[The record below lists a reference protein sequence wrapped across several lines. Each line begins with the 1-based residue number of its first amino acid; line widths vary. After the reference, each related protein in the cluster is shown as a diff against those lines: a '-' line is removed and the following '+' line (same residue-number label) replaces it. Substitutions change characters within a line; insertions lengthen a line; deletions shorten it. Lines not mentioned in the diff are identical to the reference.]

1 MKEDRLKDIRDKMS
15 DYEAEVPQDLWSAI
29 DSAVGRRQQKKLW
42 IRAGRYAAAAVV
54 VAAIGLGIYIL
65 QPDSTLVVHSES
77 NPNTRAQASAN
88 NAPAVTSADADPG
101 NNSAAEIRASE
112 FEHTP
117 YATLAEAKPVIVE
130 GVEGTSSMQIKSD
143 GDSLNV
149 HPVDSNESASEAFT
163 HSLPPISHEVKQ
175 DKTVTYNSRQR
186 DRQQQQ
192 EAYDSGRLAA
202 SLYTTAGT
210 GGTSMQRY
218 TSFGLMSIDPG
229 DANWKDDPYMGM
241 LVTNKGH
248 LADRRV
254 RHRLPVHAGA
264 SIAYR
269 INDRVSVETG
279 IAYSYLSADI
289 HEGSD
294 SYYFAGEQSLHY
306 VGIPVGVRVRAM
318 SWKNFDIYVGA
329 GFEADKC
336 VSGTLKKSYVINGQ
350 TRDDGHESIS
360 IRPLQW
366 SVNAGAGVQYNIS
379 SMVGIYAEP
388 GLSYYFDNGSNIETI
403 YSEKPLNFNLNIGL
417 RVSFGRDNRLRSFL
431 SATQNRASYD

>member
-42 IRAGRYAAAAVV
+42 IRAGRYTAAAVV

-65 QPDSTLVVHSES
+65 QPDSSLVVHSES

-143 GDSLNV
+143 GESLNV

-202 SLYTTAGT
+202 SIYTTAGT

-218 TSFGLMSIDPG
+218 TSFGLMGIDPG

-336 VSGTLKKSYVINGQ
+336 VSGTLKKSYVTNGQ

-388 GLSYYFDNGSNIETI
+388 GLSYYFDNGSNIESI

-417 RVSFGRDNRLRSFL
+417 RVSFGSR
-431 SATQNRASYD
+431 

>member
-88 NAPAVTSADADPG
+88 NAPAVTSANADPG

-143 GDSLNV
+143 GESLNV

-202 SLYTTAGT
+202 SIYTTAGT

-218 TSFGLMSIDPG
+218 TSFGLMGIDPG

-336 VSGTLKKSYVINGQ
+336 VSGTLKKTYVINGQ

-366 SVNAGAGVQYNIS
+366 SVNAGAGVQYNFS

-417 RVSFGRDNRLRSFL
+417 RVSFGSR
-431 SATQNRASYD
+431 

>member
-65 QPDSTLVVHSES
+65 QPDSSLVVHSES

-88 NAPAVTSADADPG
+88 NAPAVTSDDADPG

-149 HPVDSNESASEAFT
+149 HPVDSNESASESFT

-202 SLYTTAGT
+202 SLYSTAGT

-218 TSFGLMSIDPG
+218 TSFGLMGIDPG

-417 RVSFGRDNRLRSFL
+417 RVSFGSR
-431 SATQNRASYD
+431 

>member
-65 QPDSTLVVHSES
+65 QPDSSLVVHSES

-143 GDSLNV
+143 GESLNV

-202 SLYTTAGT
+202 SIYTTAGT

-218 TSFGLMSIDPG
+218 TSFGLMGIDPG

-350 TRDDGHESIS
+350 THDDGHESIS

-417 RVSFGRDNRLRSFL
+417 RVSFGSR
-431 SATQNRASYD
+431 

>member
-65 QPDSTLVVHSES
+65 QPDSSLVVHSES

-143 GDSLNV
+143 GESLNV

-202 SLYTTAGT
+202 SIYTTAGT

-218 TSFGLMSIDPG
+218 TSFGLMGIDPG
-229 DANWKDDPYMGM
+229 DANWKDAPYMGM

-336 VSGTLKKSYVINGQ
+336 VSGTLKKSYVFNGQ

-417 RVSFGRDNRLRSFL
+417 RVSFGSR
-431 SATQNRASYD
+431 

>member
-65 QPDSTLVVHSES
+65 QPDSSLVVHSES

-143 GDSLNV
+143 GESLNV

-218 TSFGLMSIDPG
+218 TSFGLMGIDPG

-269 INDRVSVETG
+269 INDRMSVETG
-279 IAYSYLSADI
+279 VAYSYLSADI

-417 RVSFGRDNRLRSFL
+417 RVSFGSR
-431 SATQNRASYD
+431 

>member
-65 QPDSTLVVHSES
+65 QPDSSLVVHSES

-130 GVEGTSSMQIKSD
+130 VVEGTSSMQIKSD
-143 GDSLNV
+143 GESLNA

-202 SLYTTAGT
+202 SIYTTAGT

-218 TSFGLMSIDPG
+218 TSFGLMGIDPG

-336 VSGTLKKSYVINGQ
+336 VSGTLKKAYVINGQ

-417 RVSFGRDNRLRSFL
+417 RVSFGSR
-431 SATQNRASYD
+431 

>member
-1 MKEDRLKDIRDKMS
+1 MKEDRLKDLRDKMS
-15 DYEAEVPQDLWSAI
+15 DYEAEVSQDLWSAI

-65 QPDSTLVVHSES
+65 QPDSTLVVHSER

-130 GVEGTSSMQIKSD
+130 VVEDTSSMQIKSD
-143 GDSLNV
+143 GESLNV

-202 SLYTTAGT
+202 SIYTTAGT

-218 TSFGLMSIDPG
+218 TSFGLMGIDPG

-336 VSGTLKKSYVINGQ
+336 VSGTLKKTYVINDQ

-366 SVNAGAGVQYNIS
+366 SVNAGAGVQYNFS

-417 RVSFGRDNRLRSFL
+417 RVSFGSR
-431 SATQNRASYD
+431 

>member
-42 IRAGRYAAAAVV
+42 IRAGRYAAAAAV

-65 QPDSTLVVHSES
+65 QPDSSLVVHSES

-101 NNSAAEIRASE
+101 NNSAAKIRASE

-117 YATLAEAKPVIVE
+117 YATHAEAKPVIVE

-143 GDSLNV
+143 GESLNV

-202 SLYTTAGT
+202 SLYSTAGT

-218 TSFGLMSIDPG
+218 TSFGLMGIDPG

-417 RVSFGRDNRLRSFL
+417 RVSFGSR
-431 SATQNRASYD
+431 

>member
-65 QPDSTLVVHSES
+65 QPDSSLVVHSES

-143 GDSLNV
+143 GESLNV

-202 SLYTTAGT
+202 SIYTTAGT

-218 TSFGLMSIDPG
+218 TSFGLMGIDPG

-388 GLSYYFDNGSNIETI
+388 GLSYYFVNGSNIETI

-417 RVSFGRDNRLRSFL
+417 RVSFGSR
-431 SATQNRASYD
+431 

>member
-130 GVEGTSSMQIKSD
+130 VVEGTSSMQIKSD
-143 GDSLNV
+143 NESLNV

-202 SLYTTAGT
+202 SIYTTAGT

-218 TSFGLMSIDPG
+218 TSFGLMGIDPG

-329 GFEADKC
+329 GFKADKC
-336 VSGTLKKSYVINGQ
+336 VSGTLKKAYVINGQ

-366 SVNAGAGVQYNIS
+366 SVNAGAGVQYNFS

-417 RVSFGRDNRLRSFL
+417 RVSFGSR
-431 SATQNRASYD
+431 

>member
-65 QPDSTLVVHSES
+65 QPDSSLVVHSES

-88 NAPAVTSADADPG
+88 NAPAVTSDDADPG

-143 GDSLNV
+143 GESLNV

-202 SLYTTAGT
+202 SIYTTAGT

-218 TSFGLMSIDPG
+218 TSFGLMGIDPG

-306 VGIPVGVRVRAM
+306 VGIPVGVRIRAM

-388 GLSYYFDNGSNIETI
+388 GLSYCFDNGSNIETI

-417 RVSFGRDNRLRSFL
+417 RVSFGSR
-431 SATQNRASYD
+431 

>member
-65 QPDSTLVVHSES
+65 QPDSSLVVHSES

-218 TSFGLMSIDPG
+218 TSFGLMGIDPG

-241 LVTNKGH
+241 FVTNKGH

-254 RHRLPVHAGA
+254 RHHLPVHAGA

-388 GLSYYFDNGSNIETI
+388 GLSYYFDNGSNIETL

-417 RVSFGRDNRLRSFL
+417 RVSFGSR
-431 SATQNRASYD
+431 

>member
-42 IRAGRYAAAAVV
+42 IRAGRYAAAAAV

-65 QPDSTLVVHSES
+65 QPDSSLVVHSES

-88 NAPAVTSADADPG
+88 NAPAVTSDDADPG

-117 YATLAEAKPVIVE
+117 YTTLAEAKPVIVE

-143 GDSLNV
+143 GESLNV
-149 HPVDSNESASEAFT
+149 LPVDSNESASEAFT

-218 TSFGLMSIDPG
+218 TSFGLMDIDPG

-306 VGIPVGVRVRAM
+306 VGIPVGVRIRAM

-417 RVSFGRDNRLRSFL
+417 RVSFGSR
-431 SATQNRASYD
+431 

>member
-65 QPDSTLVVHSES
+65 QPDSSLVVHSES

-88 NAPAVTSADADPG
+88 NAPAVTSDDADPG

-117 YATLAEAKPVIVE
+117 YTTLAEAKPVIVE

-143 GDSLNV
+143 GESLNV
-149 HPVDSNESASEAFT
+149 LPVDSNESASEAFT

-210 GGTSMQRY
+210 GGTSMQRC
-218 TSFGLMSIDPG
+218 TSFGLMGIDPG

-269 INDRVSVETG
+269 IDDRVSVETG
-279 IAYSYLSADI
+279 VAYSYLSADI

-417 RVSFGRDNRLRSFL
+417 RVSFGSR
-431 SATQNRASYD
+431 

>member
-65 QPDSTLVVHSES
+65 QPDSSLVVHSES

-218 TSFGLMSIDPG
+218 TSFGLMGIDPG

-306 VGIPVGVRVRAM
+306 VGIPVGVRIRAM

-403 YSEKPLNFNLNIGL
+403 YSEKSLNFNLNIGL
-417 RVSFGRDNRLRSFL
+417 RVSFGSR
-431 SATQNRASYD
+431 

>member
-65 QPDSTLVVHSES
+65 QPDSSLVVHSES

-218 TSFGLMSIDPG
+218 TSFGLMGIDPG

-279 IAYSYLSADI
+279 VAYSYLSADI

-388 GLSYYFDNGSNIETI
+388 GLSYYFDNGSNIETL

-417 RVSFGRDNRLRSFL
+417 RVSFGSR
-431 SATQNRASYD
+431 

>member
-88 NAPAVTSADADPG
+88 NAPAVTSADADPS

-143 GDSLNV
+143 DESLNV

-186 DRQQQQ
+186 DKQQQQ

-202 SLYTTAGT
+202 SIYTTAGT

-218 TSFGLMSIDPG
+218 TSFGLMGIDPG

-279 IAYSYLSADI
+279 VAYSYLSADI

-403 YSEKPLNFNLNIGL
+403 YSEKPLDFNLNIGL
-417 RVSFGRDNRLRSFL
+417 RVSFGSR
-431 SATQNRASYD
+431 

>member
-1 MKEDRLKDIRDKMS
+1 MKEYRLKDIRDKMS

-65 QPDSTLVVHSES
+65 QPDSSLVVHSES

-130 GVEGTSSMQIKSD
+130 VVEGTSSMQIKSD
-143 GDSLNV
+143 GESLNV
-149 HPVDSNESASEAFT
+149 HPVDSNESDSEAFT

-202 SLYTTAGT
+202 SIYTTAGT

-218 TSFGLMSIDPG
+218 TSFGLMGIDPG

-336 VSGTLKKSYVINGQ
+336 VSGTLKKAYVINGQ

-366 SVNAGAGVQYNIS
+366 SVNAGAGVQYNFS

-417 RVSFGRDNRLRSFL
+417 RVSFGSR
-431 SATQNRASYD
+431 

>member
-65 QPDSTLVVHSES
+65 QPDSSLVVHSES

-130 GVEGTSSMQIKSD
+130 VIEGTSSMQIKSD
-143 GDSLNV
+143 GESLNV

-202 SLYTTAGT
+202 SIYTTAGT

-218 TSFGLMSIDPG
+218 TSFGLMGIDPG

-336 VSGTLKKSYVINGQ
+336 VSGTLKKAYVINGQ

-366 SVNAGAGVQYNIS
+366 SVNAGAGVQYNFS

-417 RVSFGRDNRLRSFL
+417 RVSFGSR
-431 SATQNRASYD
+431 

>member
-29 DSAVGRRQQKKLW
+29 DSTVGRRQQKKLW

-65 QPDSTLVVHSES
+65 QPDSSLVVHSES

-143 GDSLNV
+143 GESLNV

-202 SLYTTAGT
+202 SIYTTAGT

-218 TSFGLMSIDPG
+218 TSFGLMGIDPG

-417 RVSFGRDNRLRSFL
+417 RVSFGSR
-431 SATQNRASYD
+431 

>member
-88 NAPAVTSADADPG
+88 NAPAVTSDDADPG

-143 GDSLNV
+143 NESLNV

-202 SLYTTAGT
+202 SIYTTAGT

-218 TSFGLMSIDPG
+218 TSFGLMGIDPG

-279 IAYSYLSADI
+279 VAYSYLSADI

-306 VGIPVGVRVRAM
+306 VGIPVGVRIRAM

-336 VSGTLKKSYVINGQ
+336 VSGALKKSYVINGQ

-417 RVSFGRDNRLRSFL
+417 RVSFGSR
-431 SATQNRASYD
+431 

>member
-15 DYEAEVPQDLWSAI
+15 DYEAEVPQDLWAAI

-42 IRAGRYAAAAVV
+42 IRAGRYAAAAAV

-143 GDSLNV
+143 GESLNV
-149 HPVDSNESASEAFT
+149 HPVDSNESASEAST

-218 TSFGLMSIDPG
+218 TSFGLMGIDPG

-417 RVSFGRDNRLRSFL
+417 RVSFGSR
-431 SATQNRASYD
+431 

>member
-15 DYEAEVPQDLWSAI
+15 DYEAEAPQDLWSTI

-112 FEHTP
+112 FVHTP

-130 GVEGTSSMQIKSD
+130 VVEGTSSMQIKSD
-143 GDSLNV
+143 GESLNV

-202 SLYTTAGT
+202 SIYTTAGT

-218 TSFGLMSIDPG
+218 TSFGLMGIDPG

-306 VGIPVGVRVRAM
+306 IGIPVGVRVRAV
-318 SWKNFDIYVGA
+318 SWKNFDVYVGA
-329 GFEADKC
+329 GFEAEKC
-336 VSGTLKKSYVINGQ
+336 VSGSLKKSYVINGQ
-350 TRDDGHESIS
+350 TRDDGRESIS

-366 SVNAGAGVQYNIS
+366 SVNATAGVQYNIS
-379 SMVGIYAEP
+379 SQIGIYAEP
-388 GLSYYFDNGSNIETI
+388 GLSYYFDNGSDIETI

-417 RVSFGRDNRLRSFL
+417 RVSFGSR
-431 SATQNRASYD
+431 

>member
-130 GVEGTSSMQIKSD
+130 VVEGTSSMQIKSD
-143 GDSLNV
+143 GESLNV

-202 SLYTTAGT
+202 SIYTTAGT

-218 TSFGLMSIDPG
+218 TSFGLMGIDPG

-336 VSGTLKKSYVINGQ
+336 VSGTLKKAYVINGQ

-366 SVNAGAGVQYNIS
+366 SVNAGAGVQYNFS

-417 RVSFGRDNRLRSFL
+417 RVSFGSR
-431 SATQNRASYD
+431 

>member
-29 DSAVGRRQQKKLW
+29 DSAVGRRQQKMLW

-54 VAAIGLGIYIL
+54 VAVIGLGIYIL

-77 NPNTRAQASAN
+77 NPNTRTQASAN

-117 YATLAEAKPVIVE
+117 YTTLAEAKPVIVE

-143 GDSLNV
+143 GESLNV

-175 DKTVTYNSRQR
+175 DKTVSYNSRQR

-218 TSFGLMSIDPG
+218 TSFGLMGIDPG

-279 IAYSYLSADI
+279 VAYSYLSADI

-306 VGIPVGVRVRAM
+306 VGIPVGVRIRAM

-417 RVSFGRDNRLRSFL
+417 RVSFGSR
-431 SATQNRASYD
+431 

>member
-65 QPDSTLVVHSES
+65 QPDSSLVVHSES

-218 TSFGLMSIDPG
+218 TSFGLMGIDPG

-306 VGIPVGVRVRAM
+306 VGIPVGVRIRAM

-336 VSGTLKKSYVINGQ
+336 VSGTQKKSYVINGQ

-403 YSEKPLNFNLNIGL
+403 YSEKSLNFNLNIGL
-417 RVSFGRDNRLRSFL
+417 RVSFGSR
-431 SATQNRASYD
+431 

>member
-42 IRAGRYAAAAVV
+42 IRTGRYAAAAVV

-130 GVEGTSSMQIKSD
+130 VVEGTSSMQIKSD
-143 GDSLNV
+143 NESLNV
-149 HPVDSNESASEAFT
+149 HPVDSNGSASEAFT

-202 SLYTTAGT
+202 SIYTTAGT
-210 GGTSMQRY
+210 GGTSMHRY
-218 TSFGLMSIDPG
+218 TSFGLMGIDPG

-306 VGIPVGVRVRAM
+306 IGIPVGVRVRAV
-318 SWKNFDIYVGA
+318 SWKNFDVYVGA
-329 GFEADKC
+329 GFEAEKC
-336 VSGTLKKSYVINGQ
+336 VSGSLKKSYVINGQ
-350 TRDDGHESIS
+350 TRDDGRESIS

-366 SVNAGAGVQYNIS
+366 SVNATAGVQYNIS
-379 SMVGIYAEP
+379 SQIGIYAEP
-388 GLSYYFDNGSNIETI
+388 GLSYYFDNGSDIETI

-417 RVSFGRDNRLRSFL
+417 RVSFGSR
-431 SATQNRASYD
+431 

>member
-42 IRAGRYAAAAVV
+42 IRAGRYAAAAAV

-65 QPDSTLVVHSES
+65 QPDSSLVVHSES

-88 NAPAVTSADADPG
+88 NAPAVTSDDADPG

-117 YATLAEAKPVIVE
+117 YTTLAEAKPVIVE

-143 GDSLNV
+143 GESLNV
-149 HPVDSNESASEAFT
+149 LPVDSNESASEAFT

-202 SLYTTAGT
+202 SIYTTAGT

-218 TSFGLMSIDPG
+218 TSFGLMGIDPG

-417 RVSFGRDNRLRSFL
+417 RVSFGSR
-431 SATQNRASYD
+431 

>member
-15 DYEAEVPQDLWSAI
+15 DYEAEVSQDLWSAI

-54 VAAIGLGIYIL
+54 VAAFGLGIYIL
-65 QPDSTLVVHSES
+65 QPDSTLVVHSER

-130 GVEGTSSMQIKSD
+130 VVEDTSLMQIKSD
-143 GDSLNV
+143 GESLNV

-202 SLYTTAGT
+202 SIYTTAGT

-218 TSFGLMSIDPG
+218 TSFGLMGIDPG

-336 VSGTLKKSYVINGQ
+336 VSGTIKKTYVINGQ

-366 SVNAGAGVQYNIS
+366 SVNAGAGVQYNFS

-417 RVSFGRDNRLRSFL
+417 RVSFGSR
-431 SATQNRASYD
+431 

>member
-117 YATLAEAKPVIVE
+117 YATLAEAKPVIAEV
-130 GVEGTSSMQIKSD
+130 VEGTSSMQIKSD
-143 GDSLNV
+143 GESLNV
-149 HPVDSNESASEAFT
+149 HPVDSNESDSEAFT

-202 SLYTTAGT
+202 SIYTTAGT

-218 TSFGLMSIDPG
+218 TSFGLMGIDPG

-336 VSGTLKKSYVINGQ
+336 VSGTLKKAYVINGQ

-366 SVNAGAGVQYNIS
+366 SVNAGAGVQYNFS

-417 RVSFGRDNRLRSFL
+417 RVSFGSR
-431 SATQNRASYD
+431 

>member
-65 QPDSTLVVHSES
+65 QPDSSLVVHSES

-143 GDSLNV
+143 GESLNV
-149 HPVDSNESASEAFT
+149 HPVDSNESASESFT

-202 SLYTTAGT
+202 SIYTTAGT

-218 TSFGLMSIDPG
+218 TSFGLMGIDPG

-417 RVSFGRDNRLRSFL
+417 RVSFGSR
-431 SATQNRASYD
+431 

>member
-15 DYEAEVPQDLWSAI
+15 DYEAEAPQDLWSAI

-65 QPDSTLVVHSES
+65 QPDNTLVVHSES

-130 GVEGTSSMQIKSD
+130 VVEGTSSMQIKSD
-143 GDSLNV
+143 GESLNV

-202 SLYTTAGT
+202 SIYTTAGT

-218 TSFGLMSIDPG
+218 TSFGLMGIDPG

-306 VGIPVGVRVRAM
+306 VGIPVGVRIRAM

-417 RVSFGRDNRLRSFL
+417 RVSFGRDNR
-431 SATQNRASYD
+431 QK

>member
-65 QPDSTLVVHSES
+65 QPDSSLVVHSES

-202 SLYTTAGT
+202 SIYTTAGT

-218 TSFGLMSIDPG
+218 TSFGLMGIDPG

-306 VGIPVGVRVRAM
+306 VGIPVGVRIRAM

-417 RVSFGRDNRLRSFL
+417 RVSFGSR
-431 SATQNRASYD
+431 

>member
-88 NAPAVTSADADPG
+88 NAPAVTSDDADPG

-202 SLYTTAGT
+202 SIYTTAGT

-218 TSFGLMSIDPG
+218 TSFGLMGIDPG

-254 RHRLPVHAGA
+254 RHRLPVHAGV

-403 YSEKPLNFNLNIGL
+403 YSEKSLNFNLNIGL
-417 RVSFGRDNRLRSFL
+417 RVSFGSR
-431 SATQNRASYD
+431 

>member
-65 QPDSTLVVHSES
+65 QPDSSLVVHSES

-130 GVEGTSSMQIKSD
+130 GVEGTSSMQIKTD
-143 GDSLNV
+143 GESLNV

-202 SLYTTAGT
+202 SIYTTAGT

-218 TSFGLMSIDPG
+218 TSFGLMGIDPG
-229 DANWKDDPYMGM
+229 DANWKDDPYMGI

-417 RVSFGRDNRLRSFL
+417 RVSFGSR
-431 SATQNRASYD
+431 

>member
-42 IRAGRYAAAAVV
+42 IRAGRYAAAAAV

-65 QPDSTLVVHSES
+65 QPDSSLVVHSES

-130 GVEGTSSMQIKSD
+130 GVEGTSLMQIKSD
-143 GDSLNV
+143 GESLNV

-202 SLYTTAGT
+202 SIYTTAGT

-218 TSFGLMSIDPG
+218 TSFGLMGIDPG

-254 RHRLPVHAGA
+254 RHRLPVHAGV

-417 RVSFGRDNRLRSFL
+417 RVSFGSR
-431 SATQNRASYD
+431 

>member
-65 QPDSTLVVHSES
+65 QPDSTLVVHSER

-130 GVEGTSSMQIKSD
+130 VIEGTSSMQIKSD
-143 GDSLNV
+143 DESLNV

-202 SLYTTAGT
+202 SIYTTAGT

-218 TSFGLMSIDPG
+218 TSFGLMGIDPG

-336 VSGTLKKSYVINGQ
+336 VSGTIKKTYVIKGQ

-366 SVNAGAGVQYNIS
+366 SVNAGAGVQYNFS

-417 RVSFGRDNRLRSFL
+417 RVSFGSR
-431 SATQNRASYD
+431 

>member
-15 DYEAEVPQDLWSAI
+15 DYEAEAPQDLWSAI

-130 GVEGTSSMQIKSD
+130 VVEGTSSMQIKSD
-143 GDSLNV
+143 GESLNV

-202 SLYTTAGT
+202 SIYTTAGT

-218 TSFGLMSIDPG
+218 TSFGLMGIDPG

-336 VSGTLKKSYVINGQ
+336 VSGTIKKAYVINGQ

-417 RVSFGRDNRLRSFL
+417 RVSFGRDNR
-431 SATQNRASYD
+431 QK